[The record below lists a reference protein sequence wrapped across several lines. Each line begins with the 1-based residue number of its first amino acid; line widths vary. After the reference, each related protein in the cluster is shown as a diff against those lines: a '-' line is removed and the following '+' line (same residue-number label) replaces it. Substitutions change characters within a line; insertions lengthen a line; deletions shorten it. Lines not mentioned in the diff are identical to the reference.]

1 MIFLDPP
8 RFDPED
14 LSAFT
19 RPLTIKVGHN
29 AIYKLQFSGH
39 KPIKVQ
45 WYKDGDELKDDNS
58 TIIERS
64 ASHTR
69 LLLSRCQRRDT
80 GEIKIKI
87 KNDHGFT
94 EAVSQLIV
102 LGK

>member
-8 RFDPED
+8 RFTPED
-14 LSAFT
+14 LNAFT
-19 RPLTIKVGHN
+19 RPLKVKVGHN
-29 AIYKLQFSGH
+29 AIFKLQFIGH

-45 WYKDGDELKDDNS
+45 WFRDGDELKDDNS
-58 TIIERS
+58 IKIEKS
-64 ASHTR
+64 VSHTR

-80 GEIKIKI
+80 GEIKIKL

-102 LGK
+102 LGE